1 MVCIGKPQG
10 TLLRHSA
17 YSANVRYLGGIC
29 GGGGVQPDGCH
40 WSGREFVFLCVGDR
54 YFLLPARS
62 SDGGACPPQDGAQG
76 KTSADEGRSGTRHA
90 QTNRLADTQVTPA
103 QRRVM

>member
-54 YFLLPARS
+54 YFFCQRDRQTAAHVPPKMERKAK
-62 SDGGACPPQDGAQG
+62 PPQ
-76 KTSADEGRSGTRHA
+76 TRAGQEHA
-90 QTNRLADTQVTPA
+90 MRKQTDWRT
-103 QRRVM
+103 RK